1 MPNRGETMTAVSI
14 ITPVWNGLPFLT
26 ACVES
31 VQAQQFEDWELLI
44 SDDGSTDGSREW
56 LATLAD
62 RRIRIFEQSRN
73 LGIFGNLNFLFDRA
87 RAPVSQI
94 LCQDD
99 YFADSRS
106 LAKLMGLWNEV
117 PARVG
122 FIRENWSDGNSTNEI
137 GRWGRKHL
145 PEVIESRDSDLIFF
159 VFGCIAGN
167 LSNISVRTPLVKSH
181 GGFDQS
187 FPYAGD
193 YQFWSRLG
201 RSSSFLLESGDLT
214 RVRRHPGQASVHLNR
229 HAELVAQQYAIVQ
242 DLFDRL
248 KDGRSEFLLRLHATI
263 QYDSFQ
269 RWVAIRRLLNFG
281 GTKYLTTVDA
291 EGSAHGAFL
300 ATPLRWLLFL
310 LTGGGRLG
318 CSITARWLLSRDSVV
333 GDDRTLYLPQK

>member
-1 MPNRGETMTAVSI
+1 MTAVSI
-14 ITPVWNGLPFLT
+14 ITPVWNGLPFLKT
-26 ACVES
+26 CVES

-44 SDDGSTDGSREW
+44 SDDGSTDGSRDW

-87 RAPVSQI
+87 TAPVSQI

-99 YFADSRS
+99 YFADSWS
-106 LAKLMGLWNEV
+106 LDGIMRLWNKA

-122 FIRENWSDGNSTNEI
+122 FIRENWTDGNSTNEI

-145 PEVIESRDSDLIFF
+145 PELIESRDSDLIFF

-167 LSNISVRTPLVKSH
+167 LSNISVRTALVKSH

-201 RSSSFLLESGDLT
+201 RSTPFLLEPSDWT
-214 RVRRHPGQASVHLNR
+214 RVRRHPGQASFHLNR
-229 HAELVAQQYAIVQ
+229 QAELVAQQYAIVQ

-248 KDGRSEFLLRLHATI
+248 KEGRSEFLLRLHATI
-263 QYDSFQ
+263 QYDAFQ
-269 RWVAIRRLLNFG
+269 RWVAVRRLLSSGDAN
-281 GTKYLTTVDA
+281 YLATVDA
-291 EGSAHGAFL
+291 QGSAHGAFL
-300 ATPLRWLLFL
+300 APPLRWLVFFF
-310 LTGGGRLG
+310 TGGGRWG
-318 CSITARWLLSRDSVV
+318 CSMTASLLLRRDSVI
-333 GDDRTLYLPQK
+333 GDQRTWFLPQK